1 MDMKKFVFLDFDG
14 VMDTMRYDNWL
25 IREGFP
31 EADKYGVLF
40 DPQCI
45 NNLDLII
52 SATGA
57 EIVITSSWK
66 DWMTYGQLSE
76 MWGER
81 NLPGFLLDV
90 TPTCSHHR
98 GGEIKKWLELFSEY
112 SKNEYYQYIIID
124 DLGEM
129 DFNIEQR
136 KHLIQVDP
144 YFGLDEDAT
153 ARAIEILNSDVPANF
168 VVES

>member
-1 MDMKKFVFLDFDG
+1 MKKFVFLDFDG

-66 DWMTYGQLSE
+66 DWMTYE
-76 MWGER
+76 MLVAMWKER

-90 TPTCSHHR
+90 TPTCSSHR
-98 GGEIKKWLELFSEY
+98 GDEISKWLEYYSEY
-112 SKNEYYQYIIID
+112 TKNEKYKYVIID
-124 DLGEM
+124 DLGEA
-129 DFNIEQR
+129 DFNEEQLS
-136 KHLIQVDP
+136 HLVQVDL
-144 YFGLDEDAT
+144 YSGLDEVAT
-153 ARAIEILNSDVPANF
+153 AKAIEILK
-168 VVES
+168 EY